1 MSFEITPIISAFTT
15 AVNGAVQFFADVVSA
30 FFSTISA
37 MGVPGIL
44 ATLVAVGLITG
55 LIARYF
61 GFDILGL
68 VRTVIGGLTAR
79 VTGAL

>member
-1 MSFEITPIISAFTT
+1 
-15 AVNGAVQFFADVVSA
+15 
-30 FFSTISA
+30 
-37 MGVPGIL
+37 VPGIL
-44 ATLVAVGLITG
+44 ATLVAVGLIAG

-61 GFDILGL
+61 GFDILGM